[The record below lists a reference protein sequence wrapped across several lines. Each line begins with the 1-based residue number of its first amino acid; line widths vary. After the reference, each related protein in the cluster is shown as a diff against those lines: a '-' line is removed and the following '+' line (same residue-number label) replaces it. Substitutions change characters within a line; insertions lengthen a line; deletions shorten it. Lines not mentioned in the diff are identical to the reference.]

1 MRKLP
6 LTLMVPA
13 VGLLLAVVLMAVVNA
28 ASTSAPSA
36 AAEPIDAAA
45 PAPTVVSIADLD
57 AAHAAVRQCLET
69 AGYPVKV
76 ILPDAGLRTAQY
88 TFLGV
93 HDITEIHPANDV
105 WSECRAKY
113 LDATSRQWQAQRGT
127 PTTAEREDLHDRLTA
142 CVSSGGTEKLMD
154 ALIGLGF
161 WKPVTASVAF
171 AVGSGSPTRP
181 MDISRGNLLV
191 YSSCALE
198 MEAETG
204 WQAPP
209 PWPSYMDDLKAG
221 KLPQ

>member
-6 LTLMVPA
+6 ATLMVPA

-93 HDITEIHPANDV
+93 HDIARSMPQTTSGRSAVPSISTQPAGNGKPSGV
-105 WSECRAKY
+105 RLRRPSAR
-113 LDATSRQWQAQRGT
+113 TFT
-127 PTTAEREDLHDRLTA
+127 TTASQRA
-142 CVSSGGTEKLMD
+142 
-154 ALIGLGF
+154 F
-161 WKPVTASVAF
+161 PV
-171 AVGSGSPTRP
+171 AVCRS
-181 MDISRGNLLV
+181 
-191 YSSCALE
+191 
-198 MEAETG
+198 
-204 WQAPP
+204 
-209 PWPSYMDDLKAG
+209 
-221 KLPQ
+221 